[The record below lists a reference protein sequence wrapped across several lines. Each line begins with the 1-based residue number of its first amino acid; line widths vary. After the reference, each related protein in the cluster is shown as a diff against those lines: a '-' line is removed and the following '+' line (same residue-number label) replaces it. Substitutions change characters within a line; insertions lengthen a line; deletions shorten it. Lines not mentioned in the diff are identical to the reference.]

1 MMVPHNKSMYAQPMS
16 VMPLPPAA
24 FRLAASACVVMP
36 IAAQTTAVIAII
48 RPIVMLSP
56 VVGPA
61 SSGLTNKT
69 GRIDVAQPKI
79 TLDPGVHALSVA
91 CPLWVISRHLRC
103 KTTCPL
109 YAQKRTCAVHQS
121 MSAKCQQRTSDPLF
135 SVVLVGNF
143 LQPIDGFPIEPFLNG
158 NMGHSGCWCCTVPV
172 LLTR

>member
-1 MMVPHNKSMYAQPMS
+1 MLPEKSLMMVPHNKSMYAQPMS
-16 VMPLPPAA
+16 VMPLRPAA

-79 TLDPGVHALSVA
+79 TPDPGST
-91 CPLWVISRHLRC
+91 LRSHVD
-103 KTTCPL
+103 
-109 YAQKRTCAVHQS
+109 R
-121 MSAKCQQRTSDPLF
+121 
-135 SVVLVGNF
+135 
-143 LQPIDGFPIEPFLNG
+143 
-158 NMGHSGCWCCTVPV
+158 GHGV
-172 LLTR
+172 